1 MNASRTPASAPYRI
15 APLVLSVAVAAL
27 IATGCKKKEEDPATA
42 PPAAS
47 TASEPAPAVVPQA
60 APDAAPAPQ
69 VSVTSVTLGTETG
82 PDLKIV
88 APKTSFAPKDK
99 VIASVVT
106 SAGDPSLALSGKLT
120 AKWTYQDGQVVSE
133 EPKVLNFTG
142 QGVSAF
148 EISMPDGLPAGN
160 YTLEILLNDK
170 VAQTTTFTVQ

>member
-1 MNASRTPASAPYRI
+1 MNASRTHATASFRV
-15 APLVLSVAVAAL
+15 APLVLSVAIAAL
-27 IATGCKKKEEDPATA
+27 VATGCKKKEEPAPA
-42 PPAAS
+42 PPPAA
-47 TASEPAPAVVPQA
+47 TEPAPAPAA
-60 APDAAPAPQ
+60 APEPAPAPQ

-88 APKTSFAPKDK
+88 APKTSFAPKEK

-106 SAGDPSLALSGKLT
+106 SAGDPALAMSGKLT

-133 EPKVLNFTG
+133 EPKVMNFTG
-142 QGVSAF
+142 EGVSAF